1 MSGDGDR
8 KSSKAWQFFKDLKND
23 KAKCNFCQ
31 KEFSYK
37 GGGAYNLIRH
47 TKSKH
52 PQVFVAI
59 RECPIEN
66 IASSATEIHNL
77 TTHSTDS
84 KAPELEMPT
93 ASTSTASTYV
103 MPETSDF
110 LPATTKNT
118 NLYKK
123 APATNTKLTQYFYKP
138 LSAKKTEHLNK
149 MLVKLFTKNYLAFHL
164 IESPELKDFIKE
176 LNPAYQLPS
185 RKTLSNALM
194 TNVYNQTKEKVKSEL
209 CQAEHVCITT
219 DGWTSAPNDNY
230 LAVTIHFFNQQAELK
245 SFLLECIQFPDRH
258 TSENL
263 ALELKRITDNWEI
276 TDKIVAAISDNA
288 YNIKAAI
295 RLNNWKHIPCFA
307 HTLNLIVQSALKE
320 IKDIT
325 TKIKQI
331 VELFRRS
338 PLASERLKNMQK
350 KLDEPLLKIKQDVS
364 TRWNSTYDMFE
375 RVLKI
380 KNSVMSTIAI
390 DYPDTI
396 NMTSEDIEVLDSAI
410 EILSFFKDVTEEMS
424 SEKNVTISEVILIS
438 NALKKKCQKFL
449 STPHPDCV
457 LRMTQVLL
465 NEISTR
471 FSCIEENNI
480 FAEST
485 ILDPRFK
492 KYGFE
497 NEYAYSKACTN
508 IKAMAGRIQIQ
519 STCTSEPPSSSPSR
533 KRKHSIWNEFD
544 EQVDM
549 IIKNINPTAGGIIEV
564 DKYLEEPLLP
574 RSQDPAKWWFVKKD
588 AYPRLYK
595 LFLKRL
601 CIVATSVPSERTFSK
616 AGQVLTERRNR
627 LSGNKV
633 AQILFLHSNL

>member
-59 RECPIEN
+59 RECPIED

-84 KAPELEMPT
+84 TAQELEMPT

-103 MPETSDF
+103 VPETSDF
-110 LPATTKNT
+110 LPVTTKNT

-185 RKTLSNALM
+185 CKTLSNALM
-194 TNVYNQTKEKVKSEL
+194 TNVYNQTKK
-209 CQAEHVCITT
+209 
-219 DGWTSAPNDNY
+219 
-230 LAVTIHFFNQQAELK
+230 
-245 SFLLECIQFPDRH
+245 RH

-295 RLNNWKHIPCFA
+295 RLNNWKQIPCFA

-338 PLASERLKNMQK
+338 PFSSERLKNMQK

-438 NALKKKCQKFL
+438 NTLKKKCLKFL
-449 STPHPDCV
+449 STPHPDCI